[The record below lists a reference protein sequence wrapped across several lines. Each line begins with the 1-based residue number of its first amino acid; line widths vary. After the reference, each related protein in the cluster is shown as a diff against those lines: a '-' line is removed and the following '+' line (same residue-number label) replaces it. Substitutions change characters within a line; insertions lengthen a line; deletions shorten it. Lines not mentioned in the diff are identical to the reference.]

1 MDDDYG
7 DARSSLRI
15 WSGGLQH
22 VHIFFVMLEEQAF
35 QELCFDQAYLMEIWV
50 PHLEVVGS
58 QCHEKV
64 R

>member
-1 MDDDYG
+1 MYETCYIEMDDDYG

-35 QELCFDQAYLMEIWV
+35 QELCFDQAYLMEI
-50 PHLEVVGS
+50 
-58 QCHEKV
+58 
-64 R
+64 

>member
-7 DARSSLRI
+7 DARGSLRI

-35 QELCFDQAYLMEIWV
+35 QELCFDQAYLMEI
-50 PHLEVVGS
+50 
-58 QCHEKV
+58 
-64 R
+64 